1 MCLSPPGLLKQTP
14 QMNWL
19 IHNRYLFIMV
29 LEAGSPGS
37 GVSMDG
43 LVESSSKQYPE
54 LLLAPPLGRE
64 PPKALTAI
72 IRPHTK
78 VKTTESMFQ
87 TVSFSGLFAAFK
99 NKIDYIYFQFFSKLL
114 FSREVMSLCDPMDCS
129 PPGSSVRGISQAR
142 ILECTATFF
151 SRRSSQ
157 SRN

>member
-54 LLLAPPLGRE
+54 LLLAPPLG
-64 PPKALTAI
+64 
-72 IRPHTK
+72 
-78 VKTTESMFQ
+78 
-87 TVSFSGLFAAFK
+87 
-99 NKIDYIYFQFFSKLL
+99 
-114 FSREVMSLCDPMDCS
+114 
-129 PPGSSVRGISQAR
+129 
-142 ILECTATFF
+142 
-151 SRRSSQ
+151 
-157 SRN
+157 